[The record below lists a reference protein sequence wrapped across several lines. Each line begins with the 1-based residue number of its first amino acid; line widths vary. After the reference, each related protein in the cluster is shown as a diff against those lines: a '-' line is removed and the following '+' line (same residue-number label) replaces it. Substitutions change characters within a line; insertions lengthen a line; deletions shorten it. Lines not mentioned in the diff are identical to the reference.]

1 MAVKTKYLVDKSALL
16 RLKYSEAEW
25 VRNLILEG
33 LVSTCSIIDLEVLY
47 SAKNYD
53 DFRQILQECNEA
65 FEIAEIKQVDF
76 DRSVEVME
84 KLAKKGHHRAV
95 GIPDLLI
102 AAVAE
107 RNLLTLIHYD
117 RDFEFIASI
126 TGQNIEW
133 LASPG
138 TLA

>member
-1 MAVKTKYLVDKSALL
+1 MALKARYLVDKSALS
-16 RLKYSEAEW
+16 RLKYPEAEW

-33 LVSTCSIIDLEVLY
+33 LVSTCSIVDLEVLY

-53 DFRQILQECNEA
+53 EFRRIKQERNEA
-65 FEIAEIKQVDF
+65 FERVDIEQADF
-76 DRSVEVME
+76 NRSVEVMG
-84 KLAKKGHHRAV
+84 KLAMQGHHRAV

-102 AAVAE
+102 AAIAE

-117 RDFEFIASI
+117 HDFEFVASI

-133 LASPG
+133 LTSPG
-138 TLA
+138 TLT

>member
-1 MAVKTKYLVDKSALL
+1 MKARYLVDKSALS
-16 RLKYSEAEW
+16 RLKYPEAEW

-33 LVSTCSIIDLEVLY
+33 LVSTCSIVDLEVLY

-53 DFRQILQECNEA
+53 EFRRIKQERNEA
-65 FEIAEIKQVDF
+65 FERVDIEQADF
-76 DRSVEVME
+76 NRSVEVMG
-84 KLAKKGHHRAV
+84 KLAMQGHHRAV
-95 GIPDLLI
+95 GISDLLI
-102 AAVAE
+102 AAIAE

-117 RDFEFIASI
+117 HDFEFVASI

-133 LASPG
+133 LTSPG

>member
-1 MAVKTKYLVDKSALL
+1 MQKITIIF
-16 RLKYSEAEW
+16 LKY
-25 VRNLILEG
+25 
-33 LVSTCSIIDLEVLY
+33 C
-47 SAKNYD
+47 KNA
-53 DFRQILQECNEA
+53 IEA
-65 FEIAEIKQVDF
+65 FERAEIKQVDF

-117 RDFEFIASI
+117 CDFEFIASI

>member
-1 MAVKTKYLVDKSALL
+1 MKARYLVDKSALS
-16 RLKYSEAEW
+16 RLKYPEAEW

-33 LVSTCSIIDLEVLY
+33 LVSTCSIVDLEVLY

-53 DFRQILQECNEA
+53 EFRRIKQERNEA
-65 FEIAEIKQVDF
+65 FERVDIEQADF
-76 DRSVEVME
+76 NRSVEVMG
-84 KLAKKGHHRAV
+84 KLAMQGHHRAV

-102 AAVAE
+102 AAIAE

-117 RDFEFIASI
+117 HDFEFVASI

-133 LASPG
+133 LTSPG
-138 TLA
+138 TLT